1 MKLRNQSCQLI
12 LGHCS
17 SAPLLLP
24 RRSVLEKIPLGWNF
38 CSPKGIFFPHR
49 WDFFFYGAQN
59 EAYRMTEGRKMGEVV
74 SLQIVRRNLMIEA
87 PQNETFT

>member
-1 MKLRNQSCQLI
+1 MFKVND
-12 LGHCS
+12 
-17 SAPLLLP
+17 
-24 RRSVLEKIPLGWNF
+24 KI
-38 CSPKGIFFPHR
+38 
-49 WDFFFYGAQN
+49 YGAQN

>member
-1 MKLRNQSCQLI
+1 MRTSTCIDASRFVFKKKVTY
-12 LGHCS
+12 
-17 SAPLLLP
+17 LLW
-24 RRSVLEKIPLGWNF
+24 K
-38 CSPKGIFFPHR
+38 SPI
-49 WDFFFYGAQN
+49 YGAQN